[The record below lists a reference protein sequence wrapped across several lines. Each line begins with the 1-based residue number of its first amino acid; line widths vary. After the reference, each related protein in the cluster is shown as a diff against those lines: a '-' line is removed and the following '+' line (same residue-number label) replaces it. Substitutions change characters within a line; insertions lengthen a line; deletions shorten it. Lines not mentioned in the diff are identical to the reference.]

1 MAVKKESRL
10 RGRFKQEINSKVA
23 SYLASIPFDWRLY
36 RHDIE
41 GSLAHAE
48 MLARQRI
55 ITRAEFG
62 KIESGLMSILE
73 EIDSGDFEFKHELE
87 DIHMNIEN
95 RLFEKIGA
103 TAGKLH
109 TARSRND
116 QVALDMRLFAVK
128 PHGKL
133 LRHCRTSICS

>member
-1 MAVKKESRL
+1 MAIKKEARL
-10 RGRFKQEINSKVA
+10 RGRFKQEINSKVQI
-23 SYLASIPFDWRLY
+23 YLASIPFDWRLY

-48 MLARQRI
+48 MLARQKI
-55 ITRAEFG
+55 ITQAEFK
-62 KIESGLMSILE
+62 KIQSGLTSILD
-73 EIDSGDFEFKHELE
+73 EIDSGDFQFKHELD

-116 QVALDMRLFAVK
+116 QVALDMRLFA
-128 PHGKL
+128 
-133 LRHCRTSICS
+133 REAS